1 MTEPPGGTGPVTL
14 AVDIGGTG
22 LKAAVLDAAGGL
34 RSDRVRVDTPHPAS
48 PEVLVARLC
57 ELVAPL
63 PGYDRVSVGF
73 PGMVRAGRVRSA
85 PNLVRTSRRGDAV
98 SERAAAAWSGFDL
111 AGALAAELGKPA
123 KVVNDASMQGAAVV
137 SGDGLE
143 LVVTLGTGFGTALFW
158 QGRLTPHLEFAHHP
172 FRKRQT
178 YEQQL
183 GDAARQRVGNKK
195 WSRRVRIAVDTL
207 RALSDF
213 DHVYLGGGNS
223 RHLKADL
230 GPDATVVDNVAG
242 ILGGIRLWDCDP
254 I

>member
-1 MTEPPGGTGPVTL
+1 MAERQGGTGPVTL

-22 LKAAVLDAAGGL
+22 LKAAVLDSAGDL
-34 RSDRVRVDTPHPAS
+34 LSDRVRVDTPHPAA
-48 PEVLVARLC
+48 PDALVARLC
-57 ELVAPL
+57 ALVAPL
-63 PGYDRVSVGF
+63 PDYDRVSVGF

-98 SERAAAAWSGFDL
+98 SGRAVAAWSGFDL
-111 AGALAAELGKPA
+111 AGALAAELGKPT

-137 SGDGLE
+137 SGCGLE

-158 QGRLTPHLEFAHHP
+158 QGKLTPHLEFAHHP

-183 GDAARQRVGNKK
+183 GDAARRRAGNKK
-195 WSRRVRIAVDTL
+195 WSRRVRVAVNTL

-223 RHLKADL
+223 GHLTVDL
-230 GPDATVVDNVAG
+230 GPNATVVDNLAG

>member
-1 MTEPPGGTGPVTL
+1 VTL

-22 LKAAVLDAAGGL
+22 LKAAVLDPAGDL
-34 RSDRVRVDTPHPAS
+34 LSDRVRVDTPHPAA
-48 PEVLVARLC
+48 PEVLVTRLC

-63 PGYDRVSVGF
+63 PDYDRVSVGF

-85 PNLVRTSRRGDAV
+85 PNLIRTSRGDAV
-98 SERAAAAWSGFDL
+98 SDRAAAAWSGYDL
-111 AGALAAELGKPA
+111 AGTLAAELGKPT

-158 QGRLTPHLEFAHHP
+158 QGKLTPHLEFAHHP

-183 GDAARQRVGNKK
+183 GDAARRRAGNRK
-195 WSRRVRIAVDTL
+195 WSRRVRVALDTL

-213 DHVYLGGGNS
+213 DHAYLGGGNS
-223 RHLKADL
+223 RHLTVDI
-230 GPDATVVDNVAG
+230 GPNATVVDNVAG
-242 ILGGIRLWDCDP
+242 ILDGIRLWDCDP